1 MAYSPSRALPIR
13 IPTRYHS
20 GMTIQIAV
28 RLPDDIVEYVD
39 QQVTSG
45 SAASRAAVVTR
56 ALERDRRR
64 HVAEQDAQIYASS
77 RQGDLDELA
86 SWAVGQPMEID

>member
-1 MAYSPSRALPIR
+1 MS
-13 IPTRYHS
+13 T
-20 GMTIQIAV
+20 QIAV

-45 SAASRAAVVTR
+45 LAPSRAAVVAR

-64 HVAEQDAQIYASS
+64 QIAERDAQIYATGG
-77 RQGDLDELA
+77 QGDLDDLA
-86 SWAVGQPMEID
+86 SWAARQPLDID